1 MIDDINIVR
10 DAGDNTPF
18 VSGKTPLH
26 VMTSLENAA
35 EKLFRW
41 FTNNQMKANY
51 DKCHLLMSMITP
63 ICIKAKNSA
72 IRESD
77 NGKLLGVAM
86 DANLSF
92 DLHLKIYL
100 QVLTLARITP
110 YMSIPKRKL
119 LLNSFLL
126 HNLIINRILGCV
138 IALQ

>member
-10 DAGDNTPF
+10 YADDNTPF

-63 ICIKAKNSA
+63 ICIKAKDSV

-92 DLHLKIYL
+92 DLHLKNIILSSHFSENY
-100 QVLTLARITP
+100 TLYEYP
-110 YMSIPKRKL
+110 
-119 LLNSFLL
+119 
-126 HNLIINRILGCV
+126 
-138 IALQ
+138 